1 MAQKILVKT
10 DKNGT
15 KYYNSTVPCDRCE
28 GRGDYWWGAIING
41 RPQFAGTCY
50 KCGGSGT
57 MVVTE
62 KEYTPEHA
70 KKLEEQRAK
79 RAEKRQAERDAEAV
93 KAKEEWLEKN
103 GFDGDHNT
111 FLFLGNTYEQK
122 DAIKAAGGKYNNVI
136 GWHIVNPVEG
146 FQFLQVSL
154 EEVARETY
162 WGWDFTFELF
172 DKNNIKA
179 RCKEEYNRL
188 NNIQEHESEWVGK
201 VGDKIQMELTYTRSF
216 SWDASPYGYYGSSV
230 TFCHMFKDNQGN
242 VIVWKT
248 GLCLEADYGEKVL
261 VKGTIKQHDEYKGT
275 KQTVLT
281 RCKVTEVSKD

>member
-15 KYYNSTVPCDRCE
+15 KYYNSTVPCDRCQ
-28 GRGDYWWGAIING
+28 GRGTYWWGAIING
-41 RPQFAGTCY
+41 RPQYAGVCF
-50 KCGGSGT
+50 KCDGSGT
-57 MVVTE
+57 MTVTE

-79 RAEKRQAERDAEAV
+79 RAEKIQAEREAEAV
-93 KAKEEWLEKN
+93 KAKVEWLERN

-122 DAIKAAGGKYNNVI
+122 DDIKAAGGKYDGLI
-136 GWHIVNPVEG
+136 GWHIANPVEG

-154 EEVARETY
+154 EEVAHETF
-162 WGWDFTFELF
+162 WGWEFDAELF
-172 DKNNIKA
+172 GKNNISS

-188 NNIQEHESEWVGK
+188 NNIQEDKSGWVGTVGERLEMKLTLSWINQWEQARYCGYDTEFVFLYQFKDDEGNVLIWKTTNYVEAK
-201 VGDKIQMELTYTRSF
+201 VGDKL
-216 SWDASPYGYYGSSV
+216 
-230 TFCHMFKDNQGN
+230 
-242 VIVWKT
+242 
-248 GLCLEADYGEKVL
+248 L
-261 VKGTIKQHDEYKGT
+261 VKGTIKQHDEYKGV

-281 RCKVTEVSKD
+281 RCKVSGIF